1 MGAFNLL
8 DCSVKKYCRWKKQK
22 QHSPT
27 RFLDKAVD
35 MCGFNDRLDNLIYTT
50 TNCFQEEELWVFLFE
65 GLKKKALGIDSEIKA
80 REVYDSKGEAVLQ
93 EMDLAELEKSY
104 MKDFDYGKALLC
116 WHIATEI
123 CYNVEEDENDKN
135 RKCSKILS
143 DYLTYL
149 LIHQP
154 KLTAAVAGITHERYV
169 ETCLEVKESAN
180 KLGAEN
186 LKDFCVKAL
195 EVHDEEN
202 GEGGYNREHA
212 EERNHDAET
221 GGRGKS
227 VLHDARNL
235 ARILI
240 NHVNKWEIIVRVWV
254 EMLSYAA
261 GHCRGNEHA
270 RTVSR
275 GGELLTHVWLL
286 MAHFGITAEWPKN

>member
-1 MGAFNLL
+1 MTHT
-8 DCSVKKYCRWKKQK
+8 S
-22 QHSPT
+22 
-27 RFLDKAVD
+27 
-35 MCGFNDRLDNLIYTT
+35 
-50 TNCFQEEELWVFLFE
+50 TNCFLDELWDFIFD
-65 GLKKKALGIDSEIKA
+65 GLKKKALKIHNEEKA
-80 REVYDSKGEAVLQ
+80 REAYESKGEAVLQ
-93 EMDLAELEKSY
+93 EMNLTELQKSY

-123 CYNVEEDENDKN
+123 CYNVDQDENDEK
-135 RKCSKILS
+135 RKWSKILS

-154 KLTAAVAGITHERYV
+154 KLTAAVAGITHERYG
-169 ETCLEVKESAN
+169 ETCLEVKASAN

-186 LKDFCVKAL
+186 LKDFCAKAL
-195 EVHDEEN
+195 EVRDEEN

-221 GGRGKS
+221 GGRVLHGKS
-227 VLHDARNL
+227 VFHDACNL
-235 ARILI
+235 ARILR
-240 NHVNKWEIIVRVWV
+240 NHDKQWEMIVGVWA

-286 MAHFGITAEWPKN
+286 MAHFGITAQWPKN